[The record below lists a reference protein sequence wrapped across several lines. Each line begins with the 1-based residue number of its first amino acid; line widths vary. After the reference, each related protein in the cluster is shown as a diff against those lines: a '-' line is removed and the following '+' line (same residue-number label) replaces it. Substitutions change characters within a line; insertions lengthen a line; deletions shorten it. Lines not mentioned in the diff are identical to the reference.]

1 MSAARLSAIEPSP
14 ITRSSVR
21 VLPAATPLR
30 CLSCSP
36 SSSPHTADFEIRYRR
51 GPLRVALRVCDTA
64 MPYEVARLLKSDVA
78 ADDDE
83 PAGVAIDAP
92 VRMVRVL
99 GGAS

>member
-1 MSAARLSAIEPSP
+1 
-14 ITRSSVR
+14 
-21 VLPAATPLR
+21 
-30 CLSCSP
+30 
-36 SSSPHTADFEIRYRR
+36 
-51 GPLRVALRVCDTA
+51 